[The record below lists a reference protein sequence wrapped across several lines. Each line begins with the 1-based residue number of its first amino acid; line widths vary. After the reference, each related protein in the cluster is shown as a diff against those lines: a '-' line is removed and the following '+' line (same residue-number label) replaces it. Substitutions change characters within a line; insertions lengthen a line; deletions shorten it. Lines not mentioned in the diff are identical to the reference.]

1 MIPKVGWYN
10 KSLHANDKCIY
21 CELKIV
27 STSYETALSQTWS
40 VVILSYKRLWY
51 FYRYAIESNRTFNG
65 PQNTFGQLTVSL
77 MLQMAIIQEKRD
89 VSFS

>member
-1 MIPKVGWYN
+1 MY
-10 KSLHANDKCIY
+10 Y
-21 CELKIV
+21 ELKIV

-40 VVILSYKRLWY
+40 EVFLSYKRLWY
-51 FYRYAIESNRTFNG
+51 FYRYAIKSNRTFNG
-65 PQNTFGQLTVSL
+65 SQNIFGRLTVSL